1 MSELENIGKQN
12 ISKRNKR
19 TLIIYFLSFLTGIA
33 FVTLIKARERNII
46 ETDFPILVAMVL
58 LILFIGYL
66 NWVWYTGMDEFEKGI
81 LGYASVWGISVGA
94 LIVPWIV
101 LHELSIVPEPDALFL
116 LAFIYAVTLIIYY
129 YKKFSN
135 R

>member
-19 TLIIYFLSFLTGIA
+19 TFLIYFLSFLTGIA
-33 FVTLIKARERNII
+33 FVALVEARERNII
-46 ETDFPILVAMVL
+46 GSDFPIVVAMVL
-58 LILFIGYL
+58 LILFISYL
-66 NWVWYTGMDEFEKGI
+66 NWAWYTGLDEFEKGL

-94 LIVPWIV
+94 LLVPWLV
-101 LHELSIVPEPDALFL
+101 LHELSILPEPDALFL
-116 LAFIYAVTLIIYY
+116 LVFIYAITLVIYY

-135 R
+135 H